1 MAAWL
6 LEKRVRGFGKGPKI
20 SERRLLSQSPSFIP
34 CMATMYSLSVV
45 VRETISCCLD
55 DQETALPSMRNA

>member
-6 LEKRVRGFGKGPKI
+6 SEKRVREFGKGPKI

-34 CMATMYSLSVV
+34 CVAATYSLSMVE
-45 VRETISCCLD
+45 RETISWRLD
-55 DQETALPSMRNA
+55 DQETAPPLMRNA